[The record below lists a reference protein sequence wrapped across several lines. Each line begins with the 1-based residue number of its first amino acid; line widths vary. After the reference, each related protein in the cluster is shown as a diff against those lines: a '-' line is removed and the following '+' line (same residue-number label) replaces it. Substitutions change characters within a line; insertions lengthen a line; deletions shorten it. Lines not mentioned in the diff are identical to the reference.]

1 VFSMIEEIW
10 KSMEE
15 NSVYE
20 GESFILKRRVYSDIP
35 FDLFLAMEKPEN
47 NRLFLLKV
55 SRSNIPDINSL
66 PRSRGF
72 ELKVFTIPEDP
83 DSYAILELKL
93 IDFRFSDIYSSLV
106 NDILKNLDGITD
118 EKKLIKSFIERII
131 KWQQFL
137 EKYGNEGL
145 SEKEQRGLYGELWFL
160 RKYMLPYL
168 GIQEGIDSWKGPSG
182 KSQDFQF
189 MNWAVEVKSTVGKQH
204 QKIPISNEQQLDDTG
219 LDRLFLEHLSLVEMN
234 KGVGETLQSIVE
246 DIKRLIY
253 SDLSS
258 YRKFTDSL
266 VEAGYLE
273 EHTNK
278 YEYVSYTIRSSNIF
292 EVKDKFPRIVEHNL
306 PDGVGDVRYSICVAE
321 CMSYKVD
328 DFDFKSFVEVRK

>member
-1 VFSMIEEIW
+1 MIEEIW
-10 KSMEE
+10 QSMEV
-15 NSVYE
+15 NSASKC
-20 GESFILKRRVYSDIP
+20 ESFILKRRVYSDFP

-47 NRLFLLKV
+47 NRLLLLKV

-72 ELKVFTIPEDP
+72 ELKAFTISEDS

-93 IDFRFSDIYSSLV
+93 IDFRFSDIFSSLV
-106 NDILKNLDGITD
+106 NDILKNLNEIT
-118 EKKLIKSFIERII
+118 EERELIKFFIERII

-145 SEKEQRGLYGELWFL
+145 SEKAQIGLYGELWFL

-168 GIQEGIDSWKGPSG
+168 GIQDGIASWKGPSG

-189 MNWAVEVKSTVGKQH
+189 MNWAVEVKTTVGKQH

-219 LDRLFLEHLSLVEMN
+219 LDRLFLEHLSLVELN
-234 KGVGETLQSIVE
+234 KGAGETLQSIVE
-246 DIKRLIY
+246 EVKKLVS

-258 YRKFTDSL
+258 YRKFTDLL

-273 EHTNK
+273 DHAYK
-278 YEYVSYTIRSSNIF
+278 YSDVFYTIRSSNIF
-292 EVKDKFPRIVEHNL
+292 EVSDDFPRIVEYNL
-306 PDGVGDVRYSICVAE
+306 PDGVGDVHYSICVAE
-321 CMSYKVD
+321 CMRYKID
-328 DFDFKSFVEVRK
+328 DINFKSFVEARK

>member
-1 VFSMIEEIW
+1 MFSMIEEIW

-15 NSVYE
+15 DSVSE
-20 GESFILKRRVYSDIP
+20 GESFILKRRVYSDYP

-47 NRLFLLKV
+47 SRLFLLKV

-72 ELKVFTIPEDP
+72 ELKVFMISEDP

-93 IDFRFSDIYSSLV
+93 IDFRFSDIFSSLV
-106 NDILKNLDGITD
+106 NDILKNINEIT
-118 EKKLIKSFIERII
+118 EERELIKSFIERII

-137 EKYGNEGL
+137 EKYGNKGL
-145 SEKEQRGLYGELWFL
+145 SEKAQRGLYGELWFL

-168 GIQEGIDSWKGPSG
+168 GIQEGIASWKGPSG

-189 MNWAVEVKSTVGKQH
+189 MNWAVEVKTTVGKQH
-204 QKIPISNEQQLDDTG
+204 QKIPISNEQQLDDVG
-219 LDRLFLEHLSLVEMN
+219 LDRLFLEHIYLVEMN

-246 DIKRLIY
+246 DIKRLIS

-258 YRKFTDSL
+258 YRKFMDSL

-273 EHTNK
+273 EHTHK
-278 YEYVSYTIRSSNIF
+278 YEDVSYTIRYSNIF
-292 EVKDKFPRIVEHNL
+292 EVKDKFPRIVEQNL

-321 CMSYKVD
+321 CMSYKID